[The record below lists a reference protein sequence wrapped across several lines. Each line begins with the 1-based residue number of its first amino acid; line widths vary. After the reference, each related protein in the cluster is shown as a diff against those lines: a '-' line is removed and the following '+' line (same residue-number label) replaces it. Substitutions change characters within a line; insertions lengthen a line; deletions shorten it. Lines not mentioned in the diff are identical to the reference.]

1 MKKKLSV
8 ILAIVLILS
17 FSAPVMAYEEPSV
30 GAKIVDALLVRPAC
44 VVGSVAATA
53 FFIATLPVTFPIGVS
68 EQLSYAIVE
77 APWRFTAGRYLGEY
91 NHYYDE
97 KPITTVPA
105 APTYK

>member
-8 ILAIVLILS
+8 VLALVLILS
-17 FSAPVMAYEEPSV
+17 FVAPVMAYEEPSV
-30 GAKIVDALLVRPAC
+30 WAKIVDALLVRPAC

-77 APWRFTAGRYLGEY
+77 APWRFTAGRYPGEY
-91 NHYYDE
+91 DHYYDE
-97 KPITTVPA
+97 GPITTVHPY
-105 APTYK
+105 P